1 MSIRLTQLLG
11 LSYDL
16 AQGRKRRS
24 EWEAFAEKATSVN
37 GDEASL
43 TGGYCYSDESS
54 GDSGGDAAEMQ
65 LLRAALRAQGL
76 APRAPDAEHAFLR
89 LMCADR
95 RPKARKIEWTDFDWM
110 VTVDV
115 VEPAGKVEILCPP
128 KAGKKGADSDSTFAR
143 LLADTFSEETVN
155 PFGPPSELLS
165 ADAPQGPDQLPHT
178 EDLHEHGD
186 VSTRLP
192 VALARLSALLS
203 CDSASSSS
211 DVTSTESANEEFY
224 DEDSREPSS
233 RKMAMMMLSEED
245 AIFREEGSREAMIE
259 AEQEELSRMLA
270 QEVAEEVE
278 KISISG
284 N

>member
-43 TGGYCYSDESS
+43 TGGYSSDESS
-54 GDSGGDAAEMQ
+54 GDSSDDAAEMQ
-65 LLRAALRAQGL
+65 FLQAALRAQGL
-76 APRAPDAEHAFLR
+76 GPRAPDAEHAFLR

-95 RPKARKIEWTDFDWM
+95 RTKAQKIEGTDFDWM
-110 VTVDV
+110 VTMDV

-128 KAGKKGADSDSTFAR
+128 KAGKMGADSDCTFAR
-143 LLADTFSEETVN
+143 LLADTFSEDTVN

-165 ADAPQGPDQLPHT
+165 ADAQQSPDKLTHT
-178 EDLHEHGD
+178 EDLHEHGAA
-186 VSTRLP
+186 STRLP

-203 CDSASSSS
+203 CNSASSSS
-211 DVTSTESANEEFY
+211 SDDTPDTTATTHTPMATPTAITTTAMTSTPAAGTPGVNI
-224 DEDSREPSS
+224 
-233 RKMAMMMLSEED
+233 K
-245 AIFREEGSREAMIE
+245 
-259 AEQEELSRMLA
+259 
-270 QEVAEEVE
+270 
-278 KISISG
+278 
-284 N
+284 

>member
-1 MSIRLTQLLG
+1 MSIRLTQLIG

-37 GDEASL
+37 GVEASL
-43 TGGYCYSDESS
+43 TGGYYRCSDESNS
-54 GDSGGDAAEMQ
+54 DSSDDAAEMQ
-65 LLRAALRAQGL
+65 FLQAALRAQGL
-76 APRAPDAEHAFLR
+76 GPRAPDAEHAFLR

-95 RPKARKIEWTDFDWM
+95 RTKAQKTEGTDFDWM

-128 KAGKKGADSDSTFAR
+128 KAGKKGTDSDSTFAR

-165 ADAPQGPDQLPHT
+165 ADAQQGPAQLPHT
-178 EDLHEHGD
+178 EDLHEHGAA
-186 VSTRLP
+186 STRLP

-203 CDSASSSS
+203 CNSASSRSS
-211 DVTSTESANEEFY
+211 DDTPRTTATTTPMATPTAIATTATTLTPAAGTPGAN
-224 DEDSREPSS
+224 
-233 RKMAMMMLSEED
+233 
-245 AIFREEGSREAMIE
+245 I
-259 AEQEELSRMLA
+259 Q
-270 QEVAEEVE
+270 
-278 KISISG
+278 
-284 N
+284 

>member
-1 MSIRLTQLLG
+1 MSIRLTQLIG

-24 EWEAFAEKATSVN
+24 EWETFAEKATSVN

-43 TGGYCYSDESS
+43 TGGYYRCSDESNS
-54 GDSGGDAAEMQ
+54 NSSDDAAEMQ
-65 LLRAALRAQGL
+65 FLQAALRAQGL
-76 APRAPDAEHAFLR
+76 GPRAPDAEHAFLR

-95 RPKARKIEWTDFDWM
+95 RTKAQKTEGTDFDWM

-128 KAGKKGADSDSTFAR
+128 KAGKKGTDSDSTFAR

-178 EDLHEHGD
+178 QDLHERGD
-186 VSTRLP
+186 ASTRLP

-211 DVTSTESANEEFY
+211 SDDTSTESANEEFY
-224 DEDSREPSS
+224 DHDEVDDS
-233 RKMAMMMLSEED
+233 LSEED

-259 AEQEELSRMLA
+259 AEREELSRMLA

>member
-24 EWEAFAEKATSVN
+24 EWEAFAEKATSFN

-43 TGGYCYSDESS
+43 TGGYCCSDESS
-54 GDSGGDAAEMQ
+54 GDSSGDAAEMQ
-65 LLRAALRAQGL
+65 LLHAALRAQGL

-95 RPKARKIEWTDFDWM
+95 RTKAQKIEGTDFDWM

-115 VEPAGKVEILCPP
+115 MEPAGKVEILCPP
-128 KAGKKGADSDSTFAR
+128 KAGKKGTDSDSTFAR

-178 EDLHEHGD
+178 EDLHERGD
-186 VSTRLP
+186 ASTRLP

-211 DVTSTESANEEFY
+211 SDDTSTESANEEFY
-224 DEDSREPSS
+224 DHDEVDDS
-233 RKMAMMMLSEED
+233 LSEED

-259 AEQEELSRMLA
+259 AEREELSRMLA